1 MDNPQDALSALLSDP
16 AALSSAMEMA
26 KGLFA
31 GMQQGNAAE
40 SENKS
45 NAPQVKQSPPEEN
58 KTRLLLALK
67 PYLSPKRSEKVG
79 TVLALM
85 KGLEVLGNTSLFEW
99 GK

>member
-45 NAPQVKQSPPEEN
+45 DAPQVK
-58 KTRLLLALK
+58 
-67 PYLSPKRSEKVG
+67 
-79 TVLALM
+79 
-85 KGLEVLGNTSLFEW
+85 
-99 GK
+99 